1 MLIARGQRQ
10 RKSLALF
17 HIGTSLEVACAGIV
31 DVDGFASRA
40 HEDHPGGRV
49 CRRSF
54 GGSSTRESVQP
65 GYNSQTRSQAAA
77 PTGGAN
83 SKSAMSTADCV

>member
-40 HEDHPGGRV
+40 HEDHPGERV

-54 GGSSTRESVQP
+54 GGSSARES
-65 GYNSQTRSQAAA
+65 GYNSHRAHRLLRRLVVRIRSLR
-77 PTGGAN
+77 
-83 SKSAMSTADCV
+83 

>member
-49 CRRSF
+49 SRGSF
-54 GGSSTRESVQP
+54 GGSSLGTTRKRAHRLLRRLVVRI
-65 GYNSQTRSQAAA
+65 RSLR
-77 PTGGAN
+77 
-83 SKSAMSTADCV
+83 